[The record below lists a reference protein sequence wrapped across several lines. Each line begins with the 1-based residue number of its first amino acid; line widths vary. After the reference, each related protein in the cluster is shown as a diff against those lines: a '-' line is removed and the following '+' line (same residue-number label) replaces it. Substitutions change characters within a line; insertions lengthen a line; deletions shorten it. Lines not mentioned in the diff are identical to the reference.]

1 MIIIKGK
8 SVRTESQLSASSF
21 QGKGPGNEDE
31 LSEARVGED
40 RQTAAE
46 TLTTG
51 SDSILPLESDH
62 TS

>member
-8 SVRTESQLSASSF
+8 SVRTESQLS
-21 QGKGPGNEDE
+21 
-31 LSEARVGED
+31 EARAGED
-40 RQTAAE
+40 RQTTAE

-51 SDSILPLESDH
+51 SDLILPLEPD